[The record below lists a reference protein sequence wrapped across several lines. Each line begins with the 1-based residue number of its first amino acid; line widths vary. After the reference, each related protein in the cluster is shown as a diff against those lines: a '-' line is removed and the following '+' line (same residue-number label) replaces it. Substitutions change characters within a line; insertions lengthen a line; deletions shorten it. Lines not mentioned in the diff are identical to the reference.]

1 MKEFPGGSA
10 AARSEQAPSRPRPSL
25 VARRLIFGPRS
36 LLCCFGLND
45 ERIEVLKVLLELG
58 AEPLVFGLHCD
69 QLLLLLLLRER
80 AARGKQREREGQH
93 KETSSPRRKCRPDV
107 CRACS
112 VDRQL
117 ALFLWTV
124 HLTTWEVCALCG
136 ADLSFC

>member
-36 LLCCFGLND
+36 LWPRFVGLCCFGLND

-69 QLLLLLLLRER
+69 QLLPLLLLRER

-93 KETSSPRRKCRPDV
+93 KAMKERRCLPDRP
-107 CRACS
+107 A
-112 VDRQL
+112 
-117 ALFLWTV
+117 
-124 HLTTWEVCALCG
+124 HLPAG
-136 ADLSFC
+136 RLS

>member
-69 QLLLLLLLRER
+69 QLLPLLLLRER
-80 AARGKQREREGQH
+80 AARGKQRERQGQH
-93 KETSSPRRKCRPDV
+93 VERWTKASSKLSAKRGE
-107 CRACS
+107 
-112 VDRQL
+112 Q
-117 ALFLWTV
+117 
-124 HLTTWEVCALCG
+124 ALCSPAG
-136 ADLSFC
+136 SGLQDENRVTV

>member
-10 AARSEQAPSRPRPSL
+10 AARSEQAPSRPRPSR

-36 LLCCFGLND
+36 LWPRLAGLCCFGLND

-93 KETSSPRRKCRPDV
+93 MEQSGAPGRRPGVAILWRRWLRRDPRAAP
-107 CRACS
+107 
-112 VDRQL
+112 L
-117 ALFLWTV
+117 PHT
-124 HLTTWEVCALCG
+124 
-136 ADLSFC
+136 

>member
-10 AARSEQAPSRPRPSL
+10 AARSEQAPSRPRPSR

-36 LLCCFGLND
+36 LWPRFDGLCCFGLND

-80 AARGKQREREGQH
+80 AARGKQRERQGQH
-93 KETSSPRRKCRPDV
+93 VERWTKASSKLSAKRGE
-107 CRACS
+107 
-112 VDRQL
+112 Q
-117 ALFLWTV
+117 
-124 HLTTWEVCALCG
+124 ALCSPAG
-136 ADLSFC
+136 SGLQDENRVTV